1 MKKIIKNTMTE
12 PIEMTCSSCASVF
25 SFTFEDI
32 ELEDTM
38 FGLSKFRIVR
48 CPVCKEKNDLSKII
62 INKSGSEDEKRR
74 VL

>member
-12 PIEMTCSSCASVF
+12 PIEMTCSLCKSVF

-32 ELEDTM
+32 ELEDTL
-38 FGLSKFRIVR
+38 FGFSKLRIVR

-62 INKSGSEDEKRR
+62 INKSLMEETE
-74 VL
+74 

>member
-12 PIEMTCSSCASVF
+12 PIEMTCILCESVF

-32 ELEDTM
+32 ELEDALL
-38 FGLSKFRIVR
+38 GLSKFKIVR

-62 INKSGSEDEKRR
+62 MNKSESDKG
-74 VL
+74 